1 LAFEPKKMPTGE
13 PPRLLR
19 SLQLRVLRLGL
30 LQEGD
35 VGVGVFPEREESF
48 VRGDRP
54 HAGGVGMRPTRLLQT
69 RLVGE
74 QLVGFSKPKPDC
86 CDSVP
91 IAPESLAAK
100 GLHLVSSRALP
111 R

>member
-1 LAFEPKKMPTGE
+1 LGPARSHVCEVEAHALAARLCENTGCSPFDDWGPREGGARALAFEPKKMPTGE
-13 PPRLLR
+13 PPRLVR

-54 HAGGVGMRPTRLLQT
+54 HAGGVGIRPLR
-69 RLVGE
+69 G
-74 QLVGFSKPKPDC
+74 
-86 CDSVP
+86 
-91 IAPESLAAK
+91 
-100 GLHLVSSRALP
+100 SRF
-111 R
+111 